1 MRDDETPEI
10 NPHYWEAVSELL
22 GMHDALGIIKNEL
35 TRLRDAAP
43 EGMPLRE
50 GLDRMLEHHTVAMYH
65 AEKADKFEESVNS
78 QNSQGL

>member
-1 MRDDETPEI
+1 MRDDETPDI
-10 NPHYWEAVSELL
+10 NPHYFEAVSELL
-22 GMHDALGIIKNEL
+22 GMHDALGSIKNEL

-50 GLDRMLEHHTVAMYH
+50 GLERMLEHHTAALYH
-65 AEKADKFEESVNS
+65 AEKSEESINS

>member
-1 MRDDETPEI
+1 MRDDETPDI
-10 NPHYWEAVSELL
+10 NPHYTEAFSELL
-22 GMHDALGIIKNEL
+22 GMLDALTSIKEEL

-50 GLDRMLEHHTVAMYH
+50 GLERMLEHHTAAMYH
-65 AEKADKFEESVNS
+65 AEKFIESTNS

>member
-1 MRDDETPEI
+1 MRDDETPDI
-10 NPHYWEAVSELL
+10 NPHYLEAVSELL
-22 GMHDALGIIKNEL
+22 GMHDALGSIKNEL

-50 GLDRMLEHHTVAMYH
+50 GLERMLEHHTAAMYH
-65 AEKADKFEESVNS
+65 GEKFEEAVNS